1 MLWGSDR
8 NGEDRGC
15 SEGDQRMTKKEKQ
28 LEYSINKS
36 KNGGSTMMKETQL
49 ELKHMSLMTTWK
61 HMYSTRIDVA

>member
-1 MLWGSDR
+1 
-8 NGEDRGC
+8 
-15 SEGDQRMTKKEKQ
+15 MTKKEKQ